1 MVEGA
6 GSYMKVLSQSTF
18 WIALL
23 ALVVFSAG
31 TGCKDKRI
39 NSAPAEGRDIT
50 VEAPGADV
58 HVGGE
63 PATPVSPHGDEGVV
77 VNVGPG
83 GVQVDVEGT
92 PLRDRL
98 REQPSTR

>member
-1 MVEGA
+1 
-6 GSYMKVLSQSTF
+6 MKTPARTAV
-18 WIALL
+18 WIGLL
-23 ALVVFSAG
+23 GIVIFSVG
-31 TGCKDKRI
+31 PGCKDKRI
-39 NSAPAEGRDIT
+39 DSAPEGGRQIH

-58 HVGGE
+58 HVDTN
-63 PATPVSPHGDEGVV
+63 PATPVAPRPGEGVD

-98 REQPSTR
+98 REKREEAAP